1 MFDLIGK
8 DAVMFRY
15 DSADTRGPG
24 APFVAQARQWLDS
37 VWSQIS
43 WKASDLDVI

>member
-1 MFDLIGK
+1 MCDLTGK

-15 DSADTRGPG
+15 EIVDTKGSG
-24 APFVAQARQWLDS
+24 APFVAQARQSFDS

-43 WKASDLDVI
+43 WKASDLDLI